1 MLTAGPPAG
10 RLSRA
15 GREIPPVAPRGRS
28 VCREVNGLTPCK
40 PSATMPAS
48 TGLSTTLLP
57 HSPRKRPPGLV
68 PRVGL
73 AASLFHGA
81 KLGLRHRTRG
91 GRATRRC
98 SRVTP
103 PDDRLTTGRISAW
116 DARPKAVLKHRC
128 TSPPTPCRAK
138 CLSHLA
144 PVPYGVSTRVAA
156 PERSSAWRPV
166 QGEARQPG
174 AASTRVHTGRSKG
187 KANRAARMVAL
198 GSLYYG
204 SDHAILWAFTGQKRN
219 LKPG

>member
-1 MLTAGPPAG
+1 M
-10 RLSRA
+10 S
-15 GREIPPVAPRGRS
+15 
-28 VCREVNGLTPCK
+28 
-40 PSATMPAS
+40 AS

-57 HSPRKRPPGLV
+57 HSPRKRPAGLV

-116 DARPKAVLKHRC
+116 DARPKAVLKVYL
-128 TSPPTPCRAK
+128 TTDPLK

-198 GSLYYG
+198 GLLYYG